1 MVYTRVVRTL
11 YIKNPAAHNLAEKV
25 SKRMGVTLTEAVIRS
40 LEAQLSGTVRPIDWK
55 KVEAIQKKIA
65 GLPILDSRTDDE
77 ILGYDEF
84 GIPR

>member
-1 MVYTRVVRTL
+1 MRTL

-25 SKRMGVTLTEAVIRS
+25 SKRMGVTLTEAVIYS
-40 LEAQLSGTVRPIDWK
+40 LQGQLNNQARPIDWK

-65 GLPILDSRTDDE
+65 ALPVLDSRTDDE
-77 ILGYDEF
+77 ILGYEEF